1 MSRMRRT
8 SSLEADAVLAPLPR
22 DKVAK
27 MRRWILSLA
36 VVNFDL
42 DIGRVLRAH
51 YLLVLTLSP

>member
-8 SSLEADAVLAPLPR
+8 LSLEADAVLAPLPR
-22 DKVAK
+22 DKVVK

-42 DIGRVLRAH
+42 DIG
-51 YLLVLTLSP
+51 